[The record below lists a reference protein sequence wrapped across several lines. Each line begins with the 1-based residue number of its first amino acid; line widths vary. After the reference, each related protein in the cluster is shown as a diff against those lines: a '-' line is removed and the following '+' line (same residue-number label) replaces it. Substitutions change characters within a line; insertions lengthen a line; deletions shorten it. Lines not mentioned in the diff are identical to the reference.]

1 MSGKFAR
8 ALLPLAPAA
17 LALTLMGDAPPAFAQ
32 AAFLAHA
39 GHGAGGELAD
49 QEILYFAA
57 RIAYY
62 AGLLT
67 LSGLLF
73 WRLARQ
79 DAFPAVSQMREKAIA
94 AAGKYM
100 LLAVLVYIT
109 LSLMNLAEGEPFS
122 VWLQILL
129 ETRVGRQFAGILLL
143 GLIAPLVA
151 YAGKFFGWGW
161 AALALILEAW
171 SGHASAY
178 RPAAYTVGLDFAHL
192 AAASLWAGGL
202 VLLFAVW
209 WKARF
214 EAARFARMFGRFALV
229 SVAALW
235 VTGALSVLAFLPS
248 LEYLTYTAW
257 GKWLLVKM
265 AAALL
270 VIVVAL
276 FIRRH
281 LRRKRLLSGWLL
293 QADLG
298 LLAVIVAAAGIFTY
312 LSPMPQNEPLHYH
325 KMGTDLHLTLRITPN
340 EPGEDNHF
348 VVKVWLPENTGAPQ
362 SVRLFLAPGGGEGGT
377 ETRRAEVPLA
387 PYTDSEFDVF
397 EGFAKYTYEAEGP
410 YLPHAGLWQAEV
422 EITDSQGAEHKVS
435 TSFRLY

>member
-1 MSGKFAR
+1 LSGKFAR
-8 ALLPLAPAA
+8 ALAILAPAV
-17 LALTLMGDAPPAFAQ
+17 LALVLLGDAPPAFAR
-32 AAFLAHA
+32 AASYAHA
-39 GHGAGGELAD
+39 GHGAGGLAD
-49 QEILYFAA
+49 QEIVYFAA

-73 WRLARQ
+73 WRVARH
-79 DAFPAVSQMREKAIA
+79 DAFPSVSQMREKAIA
-94 AAGKYM
+94 AAGKCM
-100 LLAVLVYIT
+100 MLAVLVYIV
-109 LSLMNLAEGEPFS
+109 LSLMNLAQGEPFS

-129 ETRVGRQFAGILLL
+129 ETRVGRQLAGILLL
-143 GLIAPLVA
+143 GLIAPLVS

-161 AALALILEAW
+161 AVLALMLEAW
-171 SGHASAY
+171 SGHASTY
-178 RPAAYTVGLDFAHL
+178 SPAAYTVGLDFAHL

-214 EAARFARMFGRFALV
+214 EAARFARVFGRFALV

-235 VTGALSVLAFLPS
+235 VTGALSVLEFLPS
-248 LEYLTYTAW
+248 PEYLTYTAW

-270 VIVVAL
+270 VIAVAF

-312 LSPMPQNEPLHYH
+312 LSPMPQNEPLYYH
-325 KMGTDLHLTLRITPN
+325 KMGTDLHLTLRIMPN
-340 EPGEDNHF
+340 EPGKDNRF
-348 VVKVWLPENTGAPQ
+348 IVKVWLPENTGEPR
-362 SVRLFLAPGGGEGGT
+362 SVRLFLAPDGGDAQ
-377 ETRRAEVPLA
+377 TRRAEVPLE
-387 PYTDSEFDVF
+387 PYIDSEFDVF
-397 EGFAKYTYEAEGP
+397 EGFAKFTYEAEGP

-422 EITDSQGAEHKVS
+422 EIIDSQGGEHKVS